1 MMMVKCWSCHNEFE
15 VVSSAQ
21 NSNKPSASYIAE
33 VLRSNMFDAQRGGP
47 IVVNINDTIDEIAE
61 ILEKHLESSGG
72 S

>member
-1 MMMVKCWSCHNEFE
+1 MMVKCWSCHNDFE

-21 NSNKPSASYIAE
+21 NSNKQISASYIAE

>member
-1 MMMVKCWSCHNEFE
+1 MMVKCWSCHNDFE

-21 NSNKPSASYIAE
+21 NSTKPSASYIAE

>member
-1 MMMVKCWSCHNEFE
+1 MMVKCWSCHNDFE

-33 VLRSNMFDAQRGGP
+33 VLRSNMFDAQRGGT

-61 ILEKHLESSGG
+61 ILAGHLHG
-72 S
+72 